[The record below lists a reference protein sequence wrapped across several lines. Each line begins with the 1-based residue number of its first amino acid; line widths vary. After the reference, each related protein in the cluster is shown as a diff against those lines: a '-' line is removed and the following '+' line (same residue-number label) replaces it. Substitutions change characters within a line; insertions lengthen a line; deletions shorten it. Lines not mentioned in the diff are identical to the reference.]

1 MPSSTISSNQEKR
14 KRHDD
19 TSNDGGERVRGLSRN
34 KKTSGVSSTTTT
46 TTTSNSSGALSSKK
60 KRKKNGSTPTKVL
73 VVSSSVMALQEAKK
87 KVEAYQECRYA
98 PATKWKSLT
107 LKKNL
112 IDLIKFIDDEKLDTN
127 QKATITKRL
136 QQRIQYVHD
145 TMKNYGIHFIE
156 MLNESVATFQ
166 KREKIPDETVE
177 FSNDL
182 DVSIL
187 CSICE
192 TSCKNGRHWGRLG
205 GRPASYHAQ
214 CLPLHHALNRLGRV
228 VKENLTAH
236 TPVNTKTTKIK
247 KHQALLKSIKGV
259 EKAAKESNFLCGA
272 VFLYSNAEDLAS
284 FGNSKTVPTVSR
296 FFGVSFSLSYLS
308 VFLSFYF
315 TSITLQHQLL
325 FSNVDTRIRKWCRK
339 SS

>member
-1 MPSSTISSNQEKR
+1 MPRSIISSNQEKR

-19 TSNDGGERVRGLSRN
+19 TSNDVDSGKRVRGLSRN
-34 KKTSGVSSTTTT
+34 KETSGVSSTTTT
-46 TTTSNSSGALSSKK
+46 TTSNSSEALSSKK
-60 KRKKNGSTPTKVL
+60 KKKNGSTPTEVP
-73 VVSSSVMALQEAKK
+73 VDSSSVKAFQEAKK
-87 KVEAYQECRYA
+87 KIEAYEKCRSA
-98 PATKWKSLT
+98 PATKWNSLT

-112 IDLIKFIDDEKLDTN
+112 IDLIKFFDDEKLDTN

-136 QQRIQYVHD
+136 KQRTQYVHD
-145 TMKNYGIHFIE
+145 TMKNYGIDFIQ

-166 KREKIPDETVE
+166 KRKNIPDETVQ

-192 TSCKNGRHWGRLG
+192 TSCKNGRNWGRSG
-205 GRPASYHAQ
+205 GCPASSHAQ
-214 CLPLHHALNRLGRV
+214 CVPLYYALNRLGRV
-228 VKENLTAH
+228 VK
-236 TPVNTKTTKIK
+236 PVNTKRTNTKIK
-247 KHQALLKSIKGV
+247 KQQALLKSLKRV